1 MKIRKRIRPTNLFAM
16 FALVFAMSGMF
27 FLVFSKG
34 YSTTQVR
41 TTVSPGGTST
51 EQTVETVRQSIV
63 EVNGLGVLWLLIL
76 PVVPSA
82 IGLWASFRQTKSGK
96 ITLWASAVVLF
107 LFSFVT
113 GFSIGLLYMPAA
125 LLFIASAA
133 IHTFSLRKE
142 GQVRHDVSI

>member
-1 MKIRKRIRPTNLFAM
+1 MKIRKRIRPAILFAM
-16 FALVFAMSGMF
+16 FALVFAIAGLF
-27 FLVFSKG
+27 FLTFSKA
-34 YSTTQVR
+34 YSTTQVQ
-41 TTVSPGGTST
+41 TAVSPGGTST
-51 EQTVETVRQSIV
+51 EQTVETFHQSII

-82 IGLWASFRQTKSGK
+82 VGLWASFRQTKSGK

-113 GFSIGLLYMPAA
+113 GFSIGMLYMPAA
-125 LLFIASAA
+125 ILLIAAAA